1 MIIIRS
7 LTKSDF
13 VKWREVYHFYAEHYQ
28 VSLTDDGLNTTWGW
42 LMDAQNPVSGIV
54 ACCNKKLT
62 GLAHYRTMPSPLRGK
77 NIGFLDDIV
86 VRPEERG
93 SCVATMLLDELKS
106 IGEQEGWDII
116 RWITRDNNYRARGLY
131 DKLATKTDWN
141 MYEMGL

>member
-1 MIIIRS
+1 
-7 LTKSDF
+7 
-13 VKWREVYHFYAEHYQ
+13 
-28 VSLTDDGLNTTWGW
+28 
-42 LMDAQNPVSGIV
+42 
-54 ACCNKKLT
+54 
-62 GLAHYRTMPSPLRGK
+62 MPSPLRGK

>member
-13 VKWREVYHFYAEHYQ
+13 VEWREVYHFYAEHYQ
-28 VSLTDDGLNTTWGW
+28 VSLTEEGLNATWGW
-42 LMDAQNPVSGIV
+42 LMDAQNPVNGIV
-54 ACCNKKLT
+54 ASSQKKLM
-62 GLAHYRTMPSPLRGK
+62 GLAHYRQMPSPLRGK

-93 SCVATMLLDELKS
+93 SRVASMLLNELKS
-106 IGEQEGWDII
+106 IGKQKGWDII

-141 MYEMGL
+141 MYEMSL